1 MQIDPSHGT
10 HMSTATTTV
19 TPPRRS
25 SRGRVAGVIVGGLL
39 VLVSL
44 GFLVAG
50 GAGLWAIGQKDDQG
64 YISTRTENFHT
75 HTSALRTKNLDV
87 ELGGTA
93 TVLGS
98 DLYGKV
104 RLRVTPRA
112 GKDVFVGVART
123 RDVTRYLQGTA
134 HATVTDLDYHPFHVD
149 YATSRGARRAAAP
162 AAQRIWAAEAHGRGA
177 QTLTWD
183 VADGDWSVVVMNAD
197 GSSGVDADVRA
208 GADVPWLA
216 EVAWGAIGIGAV
228 LLVISGALLY
238 TGTRGP
244 RRPELA

>member
-1 MQIDPSHGT
+1 MHIDPWNGT
-10 HMSTATTTV
+10 PMSTAATTV
-19 TPPRRS
+19 TPRRRS
-25 SRGRVAGVIVGGLL
+25 SGGRIAAVVGGGLL

-50 GAGLWAIGQKDDQG
+50 GAGLWAEGQKDDQG
-64 YISTRTENFHT
+64 YVSTRTEHFQT
-75 HTSALRTKNLDV
+75 RTAALRTKNLDV
-87 ELGGTA
+87 DLGGTA
-93 TVLGS
+93 SVLES
-98 DLYGKV
+98 DVYGKV

-112 GKDVFVGVART
+112 GKDVFVGIART
-123 RDVTRYLQGTA
+123 RDVTRYLRGTA
-134 HATVTDLDYHPFHVD
+134 HATVTDLDYHPFDVD
-149 YATSRGARRAAAP
+149 YATSRGARHAAAP

-197 GSSGVDADVRA
+197 GSPGVDADVRA
-208 GADVPWLA
+208 GANVPWLD